1 MEKNEFQ
8 KIFAKRSL
16 QIINTGIRK
25 GYFEQEDEKRLTRKL
40 LQVVE
45 NGIETN
51 IKGTAVY
58 GMYVYETIPKKL
70 YYNAKVFE
78 NKKEALI
85 YNT

>member
-45 NGIETN
+45 NGIVTN
-51 IKGTAVY
+51 IDGTAVY
-58 GMYVYETIPKKL
+58 GLYVY
-70 YYNAKVFE
+70 
-78 NKKEALI
+78 
-85 YNT
+85 